1 MQAADESIGIIF
13 AYTGRISTNK
23 ILKKS
28 SIPMFQ
34 EMKAVMQ
41 LIKPLM
47 RRRGLAR
54 MRAVAA
60 VILINSS
67 SEIGHG
73 CRSASV
79 NWLLLTL
86 VHTFIRK
93 FAAWCCLV
101 RFMPPSRRICLK
113 FRYKKTW
120 KISHIL
126 FEASRKIKSIPTNRQ
141 ECAARRSN
149 IVMQL
154 SVGKYIVPCPFFRG
168 E

>member
-79 NWLLLTL
+79 N
-86 VHTFIRK
+86 
-93 FAAWCCLV
+93 
-101 RFMPPSRRICLK
+101 
-113 FRYKKTW
+113 
-120 KISHIL
+120 
-126 FEASRKIKSIPTNRQ
+126 
-141 ECAARRSN
+141 
-149 IVMQL
+149 
-154 SVGKYIVPCPFFRG
+154 
-168 E
+168 

>member
-60 VILINSS
+60 AAPSGSHFHELFKRDQARVSQRLSELI
-67 SEIGHG
+67 
-73 CRSASV
+73 AV
-79 NWLLLTL
+79 DT
-86 VHTFIRK
+86 
-93 FAAWCCLV
+93 
-101 RFMPPSRRICLK
+101 
-113 FRYKKTW
+113 
-120 KISHIL
+120 
-126 FEASRKIKSIPTNRQ
+126 
-141 ECAARRSN
+141 CAH
-149 IVMQL
+149 V
-154 SVGKYIVPCPFFRG
+154 Y
-168 E
+168 